1 MRSNIFAGVL
11 KVVGIPV
18 FLVKW
23 ILKAIWF
30 LTYGFVGLLYKASF
44 ISGSK
49 SGKIAYTIA
58 STTLLIGV
66 ILIVCF
72 IKK

>member
-1 MRSNIFAGVL
+1 MRSGIFAGIL

-30 LTYGFVGLLYKASF
+30 FTYGFVGLLYKVSF
-44 ISGSK
+44 ISGVR
-49 SGKIAYTIA
+49 SGKVAYTIA
-58 STTLLIGV
+58 STA
-66 ILIVCF
+66 ILICIVLFVYF